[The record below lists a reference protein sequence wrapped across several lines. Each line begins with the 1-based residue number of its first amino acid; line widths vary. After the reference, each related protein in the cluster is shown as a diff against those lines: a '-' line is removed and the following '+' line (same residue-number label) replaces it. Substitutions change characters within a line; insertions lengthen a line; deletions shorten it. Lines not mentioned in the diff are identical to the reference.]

1 MSTEILLT
9 EGIVGWAALITFVLL
24 IAAMALAFIR
34 MAIGPSFADRVV
46 AVDLLTIV
54 MVAVCA
60 VYAVKADE
68 AAFLDI
74 AIALALVAFLG
85 TVALARYAGRR
96 DPPATDSE
104 DSGAAAR
111 RGAGQ

>member
-1 MSTEILLT
+1 MTTDILLA
-9 EGIVGWAALITFVLL
+9 EGIVGWAALVAFLL
-24 IAAMALAFIR
+24 LLAAMAMAFTR
-34 MAIGPSFADRVV
+34 MAIGPSFADRVI
-46 AVDLLTIV
+46 AVDLLTIL

-68 AAFLDI
+68 PAFLDI

-96 DPPATDSE
+96 GREARPDGSE
-104 DSGAAAR
+104 TAHRSAEP
-111 RGAGQ
+111 